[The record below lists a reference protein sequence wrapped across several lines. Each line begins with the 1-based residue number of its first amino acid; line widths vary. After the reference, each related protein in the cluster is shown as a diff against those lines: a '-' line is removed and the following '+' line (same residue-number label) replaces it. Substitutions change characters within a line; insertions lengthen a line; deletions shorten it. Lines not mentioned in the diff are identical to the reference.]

1 MSLPKEPRQKMINM
15 MYLVLTALLA
25 LNVSTEVLN
34 AFNTV
39 NNSLQ
44 NSNIVVTQKNDLTY
58 KAFNDALADA
68 KTQEQAKIWGTPALK
83 VQSEAGSFSTYIE
96 NLKTALK
103 KESGLKT
110 VDGKEEYNIGDL
122 DAATRMFDQGGHGK
136 KLYDSL
142 RDFRNR
148 LLFMID
154 PNNPM
159 YADAKLTDSTKSDM
173 LKAEAQFRARLPIN
187 LEVPKS
193 ETGEAAKKDT
203 AENWTIRYFHMTP
216 SVAALTILSKF
227 ESDVKNS
234 ESQIIDYLH
243 SKIGE
248 VKIRFDKQEAI
259 VSPSATYVMPG
270 DDLSIKAGIG
280 AFSSTAKPTIT
291 FDGSSATTNDQGIA
305 EFKTKASGS
314 GAHQVKVHISY
325 YKPDGS
331 LATTDEIVKYDVGVP
346 SGASVFLEK
355 MNVLYVAV
363 DNPVT
368 ISGGSVGAEK
378 VHASFNLGTITK
390 LSGDKYNIVPDKN
403 GEGKITITVPGKA
416 PYEFPMRVKYLPDPT
431 GFVGSHKGGVV
442 STAEFKAIGGVLAKL
457 ESDFEAGFTVIDYN
471 LAATL
476 NGQFLEA
483 PNQGPRWQGQPAGQL
498 VDRCAPGTHVFI
510 QNLRCKG
517 KDGKIRELPPMIF
530 TLK

>member
-44 NSNIVVTQKNDLTY
+44 NSNTVVSQKNNLTY
-58 KAFNDALADA
+58 KAFNDALGDE
-68 KTQEQAKIWGTPALK
+68 KTKEQAKVWGTPALR
-83 VQSEAGSFSTYIE
+83 VQSEAGSFSTYLE
-96 NLKTALK
+96 SLKLELQK
-103 KESGLKT
+103 QSGLKT
-110 VDGKEEYNIGDL
+110 VDGKPEYNIGDL

-142 RDFRNR
+142 RDFRNQ
-148 LLFMID
+148 LLYLVD
-154 PNNPM
+154 PSNPI
-159 YADAKLTDSTKSDM
+159 YADAKLSDSVKADM
-173 LKAEAQFRARLPIN
+173 LRAKAEFKARLPIDMS
-187 LEVPKS
+187 VPKS
-193 ETGEAAKKDT
+193 ETGEADKKDT

-216 SVAALTILSKF
+216 TVAALTILSKF

-234 ESQIIDYLH
+234 ESQVIDYLH

-259 VSPSATYVMPG
+259 VTPTATYVMPG
-270 DDLSIKAGIG
+270 DDLGIKAGIG
-280 AFSSTAKPTIT
+280 AFSSTAKPTVT
-291 FDGSSATTNDQGIA
+291 FDGNTVATNDQGVA
-305 EFKTKASGS
+305 EYKTKASGS
-314 GAHQVKVHISY
+314 GPHQVRVHITY
-325 YKPDGS
+325 FKPDGS
-331 LATTDEIVKYDVGVP
+331 QGSSDEIVKYDVGVP

-457 ESDFEAGFTVIDYN
+457 ESDFEAGFTVLDYN
-471 LAATL
+471 LAATI

-483 PNQGPRWQGQPAGQL
+483 PNQGPRFSGQVEQL
-498 VDRCAPGTHVFI
+498 VNRCTPGTHVFI
-510 QNLRCKG
+510 ENLRCKG

>member
-44 NSNIVVTQKNDLTY
+44 NSNTVVSQKNNLTY
-58 KAFNDALADA
+58 KAFNDALGDE
-68 KTQEQAKIWGTPALK
+68 KTKDQAKVWGTPALK
-83 VQSEAGSFSTYIE
+83 VQSEAGSFSTYLE
-96 NLKTALK
+96 NLKLELQK
-103 KESGLKT
+103 QSGLKT
-110 VDGKEEYNIGDL
+110 VDGKPEYNIGDL

-142 RDFRNR
+142 RDFRNE
-148 LLFMID
+148 LLYLVD
-154 PNNPM
+154 PSNPL
-159 YADAKLTDSTKSDM
+159 YADAKLSDSVKADM
-173 LKAEAQFRARLPIN
+173 LRAKADFKARLPIDMS
-187 LEVPKS
+187 VPKS
-193 ETGEAAKKDT
+193 ETGEADKKDT

-216 SVAALTILSKF
+216 TVAALTILSKF

-234 ESQIIDYLH
+234 ESQVIDYLH

-248 VKIRFDKQEAI
+248 VKIRYDKQAAI
-259 VSPSATYVMPG
+259 VSPSATYLMPG
-270 DDLSIKAGIG
+270 DKLTITAGIG
-280 AFSSTAKPTIT
+280 AFSSTAQPTIT
-291 FDGSSATTNDQGIA
+291 INGQNAPPNA
-305 EFKTKASGS
+305 EGVGEYSMPVS
-314 GAHQVKVHISY
+314 GAGPHEVPVDIKY
-325 YKPDGS
+325 FKPDGS
-331 LATTDEIVKYDVGVP
+331 VGMEHKMIKYDVGTP
-346 SGASVFLEK
+346 SGASIFLEK

-378 VHASFNLGTITK
+378 VHVSFNLGTITHT
-390 LSGDKYNIVPDKN
+390 SGDEYNIVPTQN
-403 GEGKITITVPGKA
+403 GEGVITVTANGK
-416 PYEFPMRVKYLPDPT
+416 PFPFKMRVKYLPDPT
-431 GFVGSHKGGVV
+431 GFVGNHKGGVV

-457 ESDFEAGFTVIDYN
+457 ESDFEAGFTVLDYN
-471 LAATL
+471 LAATI

-483 PNQGPRWQGQPAGQL
+483 PNQGPRFSGQVDAL
-498 VDRCAPGTHVFI
+498 VQRCTPGTHVFI
-510 QNLRCKG
+510 ENLRCKG

>member
-44 NSNIVVTQKNDLTY
+44 NSNTVVSQKNNLTY
-58 KAFNDALADA
+58 KAFNDALNDD
-68 KTQEQAKIWGTPALK
+68 KTKEQAKIWGTPALQ
-83 VQSEAGSFSTYIE
+83 VQSEAGGFSTYIE
-96 NLKTALK
+96 NLKTALE

-110 VDGKEEYNIGDL
+110 VNGKSEYNIGDL

-142 RDFRNR
+142 RNFRNR
-148 LLFMID
+148 LLYLID

-159 YADAKLTDSTKSDM
+159 YADAKLGDSVKADM
-173 LKAEAQFRARLPIN
+173 LRSEAEFRARLPIN
-187 LEVPKS
+187 LAVPKS
-193 ETGEAAKKDT
+193 ETGEAEKKDT

-216 SVAALTILSKF
+216 SVAAVTILSKF

-270 DDLSIKAGIG
+270 DELSIKAGIG
-280 AFSSTAKPTIT
+280 AFSSTAKPTVT
-291 FDGSSATTNDQGIA
+291 FDGQNEVADDQGIS
-305 EFKTKASGS
+305 EYKTKASGS
-314 GAHQVKVHISY
+314 GPHQVHVHLSY
-325 YKPDGS
+325 YKPDGTV
-331 LATTDEIVKYDVGVP
+331 ATTDEIVKYDVGTP
-346 SGASVFLEK
+346 SGASVFLKK
-355 MNVLYVAV
+355 MNVLYVAE

-378 VHASFNLGTITK
+378 VHVSFSNGTISKTT
-390 LSGDKYNIVPDKN
+390 GDEYNVVPTTPGDGQIIVDANGKKYPFD
-403 GEGKITITVPGKA
+403 
-416 PYEFPMRVKYLPDPT
+416 MRVKYLPNPE
-431 GFVGSHKGGVV
+431 GFVGSHQGGVV
-442 STAEFKAIGGVLAKL
+442 SAAEFRAIGGVLARL
-457 ESDFEAGFTVIDYN
+457 NNSEFQSGFAVIDYN
-471 LAATL
+471 LAATI

-483 PNQGPRWQGQPAGQL
+483 PNTGPRWTGQAASL
-498 VDRCAPGTHVFI
+498 VERCVPGTHVFI
-510 QNLRCKG
+510 ENLRCKG
-517 KDGKIRELPPMIF
+517 KDGRIRELPPMIF